1 MGVPWCF
8 WVGCHVGC
16 LAFVDVVDSVVV
28 GPYIS
33 CFSWIIDS
41 MLRNPVSSCMIS
53 LGVDVGVFRILFM
66 ILSNIVCMCFISF
79 LVIVQVSVAYSSV
92 GIRHVSMSFHIV
104 FISILLKLL
113 IPAILNIVWIVASAL
128 PFNLLM

>member
-1 MGVPWCF
+1 MGWLP
-8 WVGCHVGC
+8 C
-16 LAFVDVVDSVVV
+16 LLFGICCCCGFCGSTLVV
-28 GPYIS
+28 
-33 CFSWIIDS
+33 FSWIIDS

-66 ILSNIVCMCFISF
+66 ILSNIVCMRFISF
-79 LVIVQVSVAYSSV
+79 LVVVHVSVAYSSV

-113 IPAILNIVWIVASAL
+113 FPAILKIVWIVASAL

>member
-1 MGVPWCF
+1 
-8 WVGCHVGC
+8 
-16 LAFVDVVDSVVV
+16 
-28 GPYIS
+28 
-33 CFSWIIDS
+33 

-79 LVIVQVSVAYSSV
+79 LVIVHDSVAYSSV

-113 IPAILNIVWIVASAL
+113 FPAILNIVWIVASAL
-128 PFNLLM
+128 PFDLLM